1 MFTWP
6 PPFILGNL
14 FASLSPL
21 HLICKA
27 GMMILA
33 SEAWGR
39 REDQREGR
47 RPSQSFP
54 ALV

>member
-1 MFTWP
+1 MLTWP
-6 PPFILGNL
+6 PPFSLGNP

-27 GMMILA
+27 GLMILA

-39 REDQREGR
+39 RGDQREGR
-47 RPSQSFP
+47 QPSQAFP
-54 ALV
+54 ALI